1 MALKDVILKVFG
13 WWDGATIGTLVWT
26 RRNGTKVGE
35 DAAGNAFYQTA
46 DGKRRWIIYKG
57 PNDGSRVPPEWDGW
71 LRHAWADPPTVRPLP
86 RKAWEKPHVPN
97 LTGTDMAYVP
107 RGSILRPDPVER
119 RDYDA
124 WTPE

>member
-1 MALKDVILKVFG
+1 M
-13 WWDGATIGTLVWT
+13 
-26 RRNGTKVGE
+26 
-35 DAAGNAFYQTA
+35 
-46 DGKRRWIIYKG
+46 
-57 PNDGSRVPPEWDGW
+57 
-71 LRHAWADPPTVRPLP
+71 
-86 RKAWEKPHVPN
+86 PN